1 MSVESTNLMSRNFVS
16 NDTNESKYSK
26 ARQAASNA
34 RGQMSNRQ
42 NSILTAGIAA
52 CANAETLAERIL
64 EGKKAARRMGLDMQ
78 QNVSEKNKEVLDKMK
93 KRMEEKSE
101 EQNNTG
107 DIQLQENAT
116 ISIDKIKNSEIKPDI
131 KDTAAS
137 ANDVP
142 QNPSVQSQIVAG
154 DINIEI

>member
-16 NDTNESKYSK
+16 HDTNESKYSK
-26 ARQAASNA
+26 AREAAANA

-42 NSILTAGIAA
+42 NSILAAGIAA
-52 CANAETLAERIL
+52 CANAETMAERIL

-107 DIQLQENAT
+107 DMQLQENAT
-116 ISIDKIKNSEIKPDI
+116 TSTDKIKNSEIKPDI

-137 ANDVP
+137 AIDVP
-142 QNPSVQSQIVAG
+142 QNPSVQPQVLAG